1 MSNILLIVRKKII
14 YIPHQW
20 CQLKPENQRKR
31 LRGFVECQVNRQ
43 IKGRQSS
50 DLEATFHLRERL
62 LEVPPKKTQ
71 KNPTTETLVFR
82 CQKRGRPVLFF
93 FVFWSC
99 GICCVFFCL
108 GRRDLGF
115 GVVGFLFIYKEM
127 KMRLEGFFL
136 WMIFERYFA
145 SLIYD
150 LMRCFYDATWN
161 HLGQRLGTHHLPQ
174 RPKVI

>member
-93 FVFWSC
+93 FFEVVEYV
-99 GICCVFFCL
+99 VFFFVWEGEIWGL
-108 GRRDLGF
+108 VLLGF
-115 GVVGFLFIYKEM
+115 CSFT
-127 KMRLEGFFL
+127 R
-136 WMIFERYFA
+136 R
-145 SLIYD
+145 
-150 LMRCFYDATWN
+150 
-161 HLGQRLGTHHLPQ
+161 
-174 RPKVI
+174 

>member
-71 KNPTTETLVFR
+71 KFASKQKSRKVTEVEEVEVKDVVVLVVAVLVIVFVHEVVVR
-82 CQKRGRPVLFF
+82 VVVVTVLVVSVPVVDVDTDVVTFEAIF
-93 FVFWSC
+93 
-99 GICCVFFCL
+99 
-108 GRRDLGF
+108 LGF
-115 GVVGFLFIYKEM
+115 DQQEL
-127 KMRLEGFFL
+127 
-136 WMIFERYFA
+136 
-145 SLIYD
+145 
-150 LMRCFYDATWN
+150 
-161 HLGQRLGTHHLPQ
+161 
-174 RPKVI
+174 